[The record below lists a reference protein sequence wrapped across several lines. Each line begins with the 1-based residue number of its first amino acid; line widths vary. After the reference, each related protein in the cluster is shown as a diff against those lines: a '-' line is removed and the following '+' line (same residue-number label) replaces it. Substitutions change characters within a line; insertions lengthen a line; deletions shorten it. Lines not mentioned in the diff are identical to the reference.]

1 MSPAT
6 ARSSWVRH
14 GRRRLPPTL
23 PPAPV
28 VSQPPRAVFRE
39 PVRLVAP
46 TVESPFAPGREV
58 AFARVEG
65 GLLEGLGIRD
75 GDHVA
80 LARRDSAEHG
90 DLAAVAG
97 PDGRAGLWKVYP
109 EGDRLRL
116 STGDA
121 SSSLWSAERPRVH
134 GIVVGVLRKW
144 GR

>member
-1 MSPAT
+1 MSPAI

-14 GRRRLPPTL
+14 GRRRLPSS
-23 PPAPV
+23 PPLAPV
-28 VSQPPRAVFRE
+28 ARQLPRAVLRE

-58 AFARVEG
+58 AFARIEG

-80 LARRDSAEHG
+80 LERRDSAEHG

-116 STGDA
+116 SMGNGACRWTG
-121 SSSLWSAERPRVH
+121 ERPRVH
-134 GIVVGVLRKW
+134 GVVVGVLRKW
-144 GR
+144 DR